1 MKGVQKMYQKLIKN
15 LRKKKIQMI
24 QRKRINNF
32 KKRIIKAQKHKEKM
46 RKNSSLV
53 SST

>member
-1 MKGVQKMYQKLIKN
+1 MYQKLVKN

-46 RKNSSLV
+46 RKKQLISFIDLKKC
-53 SST
+53 

>member
-1 MKGVQKMYQKLIKN
+1 MYQKLVKN

-46 RKNSSLV
+46 RKNSLLV
-53 SST
+53 SLT

>member
-1 MKGVQKMYQKLIKN
+1 MYQKLIKN

-24 QRKRINNF
+24 QRKRITNF
-32 KKRIIKAQKHKEKM
+32 KKRILKAQKHKEKM
-46 RKNSSLV
+46 RKKSSLV

>member
-1 MKGVQKMYQKLIKN
+1 MYQKLVKN

-32 KKRIIKAQKHKEKM
+32 KKRIIKDKKHKEKM

>member
-1 MKGVQKMYQKLIKN
+1 MYQKLIKN

-32 KKRIIKAQKHKEKM
+32 KKRILKAQKHKEKKK
-46 RKNSSLV
+46 KNSSLV

>member
-1 MKGVQKMYQKLIKN
+1 MYQKLVKN

-32 KKRIIKAQKHKEKM
+32 KKRIIKAQKHQEKM

>member
-1 MKGVQKMYQKLIKN
+1 MYQKLTRY
-15 LRKKKIQMI
+15 LKKKRIQMI
-24 QRKRINNF
+24 QRKRVNNF
-32 KKRIIKAQKHKEKM
+32 KKRILKAQKSKEKM